1 MQSPVGVRVA
11 CIDIGSNTTRLLV
24 ADCGGDELREIHQE
38 RAFTRIGH
46 GLAASGVIAAE
57 KIDEVVAVVRAQM
70 EVARALGAEAIH
82 GVATAAIR
90 NASNGAALVA
100 VIAARAGLEVE
111 IVSGEEEARLAFEGA
126 AAMLDPGTAAVL
138 AAGGAVAALGVVDV
152 GGGSSEVVVGC
163 TPDRVE
169 WWASVALGS
178 GVLTEHCLHGD
189 PPTAAELA
197 TARSDVAV
205 ALAGL
210 APPCPR
216 LAVAVGGSATSL
228 GRVAGPLLDAAAFE
242 RALAVVGGERS
253 AVVAERF
260 EIDPQRARLLP
271 AGLLILQGVS
281 RMLEATVRVGRGGI
295 REGVLLEA
303 VRA

>member
-1 MQSPVGVRVA
+1 VGVRVA
-11 CIDIGSNTTRLLV
+11 CIDIGSNTTRLLI
-24 ADCGGDELREIHQE
+24 ADCAGGELEEVHQE
-38 RAFTRIGH
+38 RAFTRIGQ
-46 GLAASGVIAAE
+46 GLAASGIIAAE
-57 KIDEVVAVVRAQM
+57 KIDEVVVVVLAQM
-70 EVARALGAEAIH
+70 EVARAHGAEAIH

-100 VIAARAGLEVE
+100 AIAQRAGLEVE

-126 AAMLDPGTAAVL
+126 AAMLDPGIGAVL
-138 AAGGAVAALGVVDV
+138 AAGGALAALGVIDV

-163 TPDRVE
+163 TPDRVD

-178 GVLTEHCLHGD
+178 GALTEHCLHGD
-189 PPTAAELA
+189 PPTVAELA
-197 TARSDVAV
+197 TARSDVAA

-228 GRVAGPLLDAAAFE
+228 GRVAGPVLDAAAFE
-242 RALAVVGGERS
+242 RALAVLAGEPS

-260 EIDPQRARLLP
+260 AIDPQRARLLP

-281 RMLEATVRVGRGGI
+281 RLLEAIVWVGRGGI

-303 VRA
+303 VRP